1 MRVKD
6 FMGDIKVKEIM
17 NKELIPLDP
26 STTIIDALKNQ
37 FIHIDY
43 GTIPVVSGG
52 DKLLGLVTLSN
63 IKKITRSQ
71 WSNTKV
77 SEVMNKVS
85 KNNSLSLE
93 DEATVAL
100 TKMIRTQLDLL
111 PVVEDNRLMGFVTQ
125 DILLGFIEAHGRD

>member
-37 FIHIDY
+37 FVQIDY
-43 GTIPVVSGG
+43 GTIPVVSG

-63 IKKITRSQ
+63 VKKIPRSQ

-77 SEVMNKVS
+77 SEVISNIS
-85 KNNSLSLE
+85 KINSLSLE
-93 DEATVAL
+93 DEAKVAL

-125 DILLGFIEAHGRD
+125 DILLGLIEAHERD